1 MIVDQ
6 QLMIN
11 SNQNKSTLKLET
23 LLDKP
28 FTKLLIEF
36 KIEKMLELDT
46 LITTKIKLNYKT

>member
-1 MIVDQ
+1 MIVNQ
-6 QLMIN
+6 KLMIN